1 MKKNTKYLKLSA
13 IMFVVCIIYI
23 LLVKFVD
30 VAPIGPRGSKVG
42 LSAMNQF
49 FDNAF
54 GYSEKWYQVTKYLG
68 IIPFI
73 LVAYYGVIAIMQWIK
88 RKDILE
94 IDNQLLL
101 LGVFY
106 VMVAATYFLFEQV
119 IINYRPVIMDGELEA
134 SFPSS
139 HTMLALCVCA
149 TSLMISKYYIKN
161 NKVRQIVDI
170 ATGVLMVVLVVGRA
184 ISGVHWLSDIIG
196 GILISGFLVSLYYES
211 LQTLKLKKKTK

>member
-1 MKKNTKYLKLSA
+1 MKTKKYLRMSIILF
-13 IMFVVCIIYI
+13 IVCIIYI
-23 LLVKFVD
+23 LVVKFVD
-30 VAPIGPRGSKVG
+30 VAPIGAENSKVG
-42 LSAMNQF
+42 LSTINQYF
-49 FDNAF
+49 HNLF
-54 GYSEKWYQVTKYLG
+54 GYSEGWYNATKYLG
-68 IIPFI
+68 IVPLI
-73 LVAYYGVIAIMQWIK
+73 LVGYYGIIGLIQLIK
-88 RKDILE
+88 KKNLLE

-101 LGVFY
+101 LGIFY

-119 IINYRPVIMDGELEA
+119 VINYRPILMDGELEA

-161 NKVRQIVDI
+161 ETARQIVDI
-170 ATGVLMVVLVVGRA
+170 ATWVLMIVLVVGRT

-211 LQTLKLKKKTK
+211 IGTLKLSKKKK